1 MGTNWPR
8 GEKKSTS
15 YLMCEENLLLDTEDG
30 FGGVLFQDYQG
41 GLCPNLMA
49 EPQSHTALVRTVSS
63 YNGLTPQVALHS
75 LRVEPLLLIFS
86 LN

>member
-30 FGGVLFQDYQG
+30 FWGVLFQD
-41 GLCPNLMA
+41 
-49 EPQSHTALVRTVSS
+49 S
-63 YNGLTPQVALHS
+63 
-75 LRVEPLLLIFS
+75 
-86 LN
+86 